1 MKRWKCLWMLAVF
14 SLLLGVETSFALKT
28 EDDWP
33 RWRGQNQDGK
43 SAQKGV
49 LDLPEGYGLKVVW
62 KQTLG
67 SGYSSVSVAG
77 HRAVT
82 MFSDGSYDYLIA
94 LDAHSGKELWRY
106 KIDSTY
112 RGHDNS
118 HDGPI
123 ATPVIDDDLVF
134 GLGRKGQ
141 ILALDA
147 EDGKVVW
154 SRNLRTDFNSEKP
167 HHGFGTSPLV
177 YGNTLLLQAGGR
189 EGKSVAALDKKT
201 GETLWTNEKETIRYQ
216 SPILVKLGGE
226 EQVVCIGNQNVFGL
240 APQSGQLLWKY
251 THNLGTTGDAVPV
264 GGDRLFLTSNGRESI
279 FVEVKNEGGDH
290 RVEELWRT
298 RGIRQTFSL
307 SVPYQNYIY
316 GYSNRF
322 LTCIDSNTGKT
333 VWKSRPPGV
342 GFLIFVD
349 PHLVVLTRE
358 GTLHVSEASQEGYRE
373 KARLKVFEP
382 FTWTPPSFA
391 NGKIYARSLQEV
403 ACIGA
408 ARLDE
413 RVADTRKVAPTRVG
427 DESAFFDFIERL
439 ERAPDKEKLLD
450 EFMSALKRFP
460 IIENDTLIHVVYR
473 GDVED
478 LAIRGDMLDS
488 RVEVPMNRVQGTN
501 FYYYS
506 FTLESDARINY
517 QLIKNLEEPV
527 TDPLNSRKVPSRR
540 GQLSE
545 IAMPKW
551 ILPKHLSEPAGKER
565 GTTETIQFES
575 KILENDRTV
584 QIYLPFGYSENDSRY
599 PVVYVNFGKRAVEW
613 AKMPNT
619 LDHLIG
625 RRIPPVI
632 AVFVHLNEKNRS
644 REYTGALRD
653 QYTRMLAEELV
664 PYIDQN
670 YRTEARVESRA
681 IMGPSE
687 GGFSALYSAFKHPGI
702 FGLVGAQSAFLR
714 SEPGEKLRN
723 LVETGQKLP
732 VRFYL
737 EWGKYDERV
746 SEYGHTNRI
755 RSNRALVRL
764 LKEKGYVL
772 TAVEV
777 NEGFGWASWRN
788 RTDQI
793 LETFFPLDETGR

>member
-1 MKRWKCLWMLAVF
+1 MKSWRRLFVLTVLP
-14 SLLLGVETSFALKT
+14 LLLVEAAFSSKT
-28 EDDWP
+28 ESDWP
-33 RWRGQNQDGK
+33 TWRGQNQNGK
-43 SAQKGV
+43 SAQTGV
-49 LDLPEGYGLKVVW
+49 LDFPEGYGLRVIW
-62 KQTLG
+62 KKALG
-67 SGYSSVSVAG
+67 SGYSSVSVG
-77 HRAVT
+77 DHRAVT
-82 MFSDGSYDYLIA
+82 MFSDGSHDYLIA
-94 LDAHSGKELWRY
+94 LDAHSGEELWRY

-141 ILALDA
+141 ILALDV
-147 EDGKVVW
+147 EDGKTVW
-154 SRNLRTDFNSEKP
+154 SRDLRTDFNAEKP

-189 EGKSVAALDKKT
+189 EGKSIAALDKRT
-201 GETLWTNEKETIRYQ
+201 GEILWTTEKETIRYQ
-216 SPILVKLGGE
+216 SPILVRLGGE
-226 EQVVCIGNQNVFGL
+226 KQVVCIGNQNVFGL
-240 APQSGQLLWKY
+240 EPQSGRTLWKY
-251 THNLGTTGDAVPV
+251 THSLGTTSDAVPV
-264 GGDRLFLTSNGRESI
+264 GGERLLLTGHGRESI
-279 FVEVKNEGGDH
+279 FVEVKNERGDH
-290 RVEELWRT
+290 RVEELWRS
-298 RGIRQTFSL
+298 RGIRQTYSL
-307 SVPYQNYIY
+307 SVPYQNHIY

-322 LTCIDSNTGKT
+322 LACIDSTTGKT
-333 VWKSRPPGV
+333 IWKSRPPGV

-373 KARLKVFEP
+373 KASLKVFEP
-382 FTWTPPSFA
+382 FVWTPPSFA

-403 ACIGA
+403 ACIGI

-413 RVADTRKVAPTRVG
+413 RIADTRKLALKRGG
-427 DESAFFDFIERL
+427 DESAFLDFIEKL
-439 ERAPDKEKLLD
+439 EGAPDKENLVE
-450 EFMSALKRFP
+450 EFMSTQKRFP
-460 IIENDTLIHVVYR
+460 IIENEKLVHVVYR
-473 GDVED
+473 GDVQD

-488 RVEVPMNRVQGTN
+488 GKEAPMNRVQRTN

-517 QLIKNLEEPV
+517 QLIKDLEEPV
-527 TDPLNSRKVPSRR
+527 TDPLNPRKVPSRR
-540 GQLSE
+540 GQQSE
-545 IAMPKW
+545 IAMPEW
-551 ILPKHLSEPAGKER
+551 VPPKHLIEPTGRER

-575 KILENDRTV
+575 KILENDRTI
-584 QIYLPFGYSENDSRY
+584 QIYLPSGYSESQSRY

-613 AKMPNT
+613 AKMPST

-625 RRIPPVI
+625 KRIPPVI
-632 AVFVHLNEKNRS
+632 AVFVHLNAKNRS
-644 REYTGALRD
+644 REYTGSLRD
-653 QYTRMLAEELV
+653 QYARMLAEELV

-687 GGFSALYSAFKHPGI
+687 GGFIALYSAFKHPGT
-702 FGLVGAQSAFLR
+702 FGIVGAQSTFLR
-714 SEPGEKLRN
+714 SGPGETLRN

-737 EWGKYDERV
+737 DWGKYDERV

-755 RSNRALVRL
+755 RSNRAFVRL
-764 LKEKGYVL
+764 LEERGYVL

-788 RTDQI
+788 RTDRI
-793 LETFFPLDETGR
+793 LETFFPPHEAR